1 MIDETKIRLMT
12 KAEMLRK
19 KDKRATVTAGSFF
32 GSDYVAFQV
41 IKGVIGVI
49 FVFALVMAG
58 IFLVNAEEILTGYS
72 LDELTQLIKMVII
85 IFLAILAV
93 TIILTVL
100 VYTSGY
106 WRAREGR
113 SEYRA
118 CLRKL
123 EKYYKNTEQ
132 EQSGT

>member
-19 KDKRATVTAGSFF
+19 KDRRATVTAGSFF

-41 IKGVIGVI
+41 IKGVLGVI
-49 FVFALVMAG
+49 IVFALVLGGA
-58 IFLVNAEEILTGYS
+58 FLVNAEELLTGYS
-72 LDELTQLIKMVII
+72 LDELYTLLRVVII
-85 IFLAILAV
+85 LFLAILVV
-93 TIILTVL
+93 TIILSVL
-100 VYTSGY
+100 VYTSSY

-123 EKYYKNTEQ
+123 EKYYNNQEQ

>member
-19 KDKRATVTAGSFF
+19 KDRRATVTAGSFF

-41 IKGVIGVI
+41 IKGVLGVI
-49 FVFALVMAG
+49 IVFALVLGGA
-58 IFLVNAEEILTGYS
+58 FLVNAEELLTGYS
-72 LDELTQLIKMVII
+72 LDELYTLFRVVII
-85 IFLAILAV
+85 LFLAILVV
-93 TIILTVL
+93 TIILSVL
-100 VYTSGY
+100 VYTSSY

-123 EKYYKNTEQ
+123 EKYYNNQEQ